1 MDTKVIE
8 NKANTVLGFLAK
20 PVSQFSEIDL
30 DAVRELITEIR
41 DEVAP
46 ERYWL
51 VINYDKPQHK
61 RYLVK
66 MLDLRNL
73 EDEEPSLYSTDMLGM
88 CRETEAAAFTE
99 QQITFTQ
106 EEIDTFVNTI
116 DWLNWENVMRVS
128 YLGPKEEA
136 R

>member
-1 MDTKVIE
+1 MDTKMIYA
-8 NKANTVLGFLAK
+8 KANTALAFMDK
-20 PVSQFSEIDL
+20 PVAQLSQIDV
-30 DAVRELITEIR
+30 DALKDLITEIR

-73 EDEEPSLYSTDMLGM
+73 EDEEPSLYSNEMLGM
-88 CRETEAAAFTE
+88 CQESEAAAFTE

-116 DWLNWENVMRVS
+116 DWLNWDNVMRVS
-128 YLGPKEEA
+128 YLGSKEEA